1 MSSAATHK
9 QMNASQQSAE
19 KDLVSLA
26 TPVLDLVMRIRA
38 GQIVPSAEM
47 RQLVDGR
54 LKDLEARGVQ
64 LGFKD
69 TQLQNVK
76 FALAAFVDET
86 VMAGGFA
93 VRNEWERYPLQLQY
107 FQEQF
112 AGVKFFDRLDALL
125 KNAESEADV
134 IEVYYLCLLLGFK
147 GKYHIY
153 LEDQLPG
160 VLQNVAGQLQRVGR
174 LKNTIL
180 SPHWKLSDQ
189 PAPPQETKVPE
200 MPAWVKLVALGSLA
214 LVGLSYLLFQFLLTN
229 QANGTNE
236 ILLK

>member
-1 MSSAATHK
+1 MSSAATQK

-38 GQIVPSAEM
+38 GQIVPSPEL

-54 LKDLEARGVQ
+54 LKDLDARGAQ
-64 LGFKD
+64 LGYKEA
-69 TQLQNVK
+69 QLQNVK

-86 VMAGGFA
+86 VLAGGFA
-93 VRNEWERYPLQLQY
+93 IRNEWERYPLQLQY

-112 AGVKFFDRLDALL
+112 AGVKFFDRLEAML
-125 KNAESEADV
+125 KNAEAEADV
-134 IEVYYLCLLLGFK
+134 IEVYYLCLLLGLK

-160 VLQNVAGQLQRVGR
+160 VLQNVADHLQRVGR

-180 SPHWKLSDQ
+180 SPHWKLTDQ
-189 PAPPQETKVPE
+189 PNPPQETKVPE
-200 MPAWVKLVALGSLA
+200 LPAWVKLVAAASLG
-214 LVGLSYLLFQFLLTN
+214 LVALSYLLFQFLLTN

>member
-1 MSSAATHK
+1 MSRAAAQQ

-38 GQIVPSAEM
+38 GQIVPSPEM

-54 LKDLEARGVQ
+54 LKDLETRGTQ
-64 LGFKD
+64 LGFKE

-76 FALAAFVDET
+76 FALASFVDET
-86 VMAGGFA
+86 VLAGGFA

-112 AGVKFFDRLDALL
+112 AGVKFFERLDALL
-125 KNAESEADV
+125 KNVESEADV
-134 IEVYYLCLLLGFK
+134 VEVYYLCLLLGFK

-160 VLQNVAGQLQRVGR
+160 VLQNVASHLQRVGR

-180 SPHWKLSDQ
+180 SPHWKMNDQ

-200 MPAWVKLVALGSLA
+200 LPAWVKLVALGSLA
-214 LVGLSYLLFQFLLTN
+214 LVALSYLLFQFLLTN

>member
-1 MSSAATHK
+1 MSSAATQK

-38 GQIVPSAEM
+38 GQIVPSTEM

-54 LKDLEARGVQ
+54 LKDLDTRGAQ
-64 LGFKD
+64 LGYKEA
-69 TQLQNVK
+69 QLQNVK

-125 KNAESEADV
+125 KNADAEADV
-134 IEVYYLCLLLGFK
+134 IEVYYLCLLLGLK

-160 VLQNVAGQLQRVGR
+160 VLQNVADHLQRVGR
-174 LKNTIL
+174 LKNSIL
-180 SPHWKLSDQ
+180 SPHWKLTDQ
-189 PAPPQETKVPE
+189 PAAPQETKVPE
-200 MPAWVKLVALGSLA
+200 MPAWVKLVAAASLA
-214 LVGLSYLLFQFLLTN
+214 LVALSYLLFQFLLTY

>member
-1 MSSAATHK
+1 MSSAATQQ
-9 QMNASQQSAE
+9 QMNASPQSAE
-19 KDLVSLA
+19 KDLVTLA

-38 GQIVPSAEM
+38 GQIVPSTEM

-54 LKDLEARGVQ
+54 LKDLDARGTQ
-64 LGFKD
+64 LGYKE

-86 VMAGGFA
+86 VLAGGFA

-112 AGVKFFDRLDALL
+112 AGVKFFDRLEALL
-125 KNAESEADV
+125 KNAEAEADV
-134 IEVYYLCLLLGFK
+134 IEVYYLCLLLGLK

-160 VLQNVAGQLQRVGR
+160 VLQNIADHLQRVGR
-174 LKNTIL
+174 LKNSIL
-180 SPHWKLSDQ
+180 SPHWKLNDQ
-189 PAPPQETKVPE
+189 PAPLVATKVPE
-200 MPAWVKLVALGSLA
+200 LPAWVKLVAAASLG
-214 LVGLSYLLFQFLLTN
+214 LVALSYLLFQFLLTN

>member
-1 MSSAATHK
+1 MSSAATQK
-9 QMNASQQSAE
+9 QMNASHQSAE

-54 LKDLEARGVQ
+54 LKDLETRGAQ
-64 LGFKD
+64 LGFKEA
-69 TQLQNVK
+69 QLQSVK

-86 VMAGGFA
+86 VLAGGFA
-93 VRNEWERYPLQLQY
+93 VRNEWERSPLQLQY

-112 AGVKFFDRLDALL
+112 AGVKFFDRLEALL
-125 KNAESEADV
+125 KNAEAEADV

-174 LKNTIL
+174 LKNSLL
-180 SPHWKLSDQ
+180 SPHWKINDQ
-189 PAPPQETKVPE
+189 PAPPQESKVPT

-214 LVGLSYLLFQFLLTN
+214 LVALSYLLFQFLLTT

>member
-1 MSSAATHK
+1 MK
-9 QMNASQQSAE
+9 PSQQSAE

-38 GQIVPSAEM
+38 GQIAPSTEM

-54 LKDLEARGVQ
+54 LKDLDARGVE
-64 LGFKD
+64 LGYKEA
-69 TQLQNVK
+69 QLQNVK

-112 AGVKFFDRLDALL
+112 AGVKFFDRLEAML
-125 KNAESEADV
+125 KNAEAEADV
-134 IEVYYLCLLLGFK
+134 IEVYYLCLLLGLK

-160 VLQNVAGQLQRVGR
+160 VLQNVADHLQRVGR

-180 SPHWKLSDQ
+180 SPHWKLTDQ
-189 PAPPQETKVPE
+189 PNPPQETKVPE
-200 MPAWVKLVALGSLA
+200 LPAWVKLVAAASLG
-214 LVGLSYLLFQFLLTN
+214 LVALSYLLFQFLLTN

>member
-1 MSSAATHK
+1 MSSAAIQK
-9 QMNASQQSAE
+9 QMSQQSAE

-54 LKDLEARGVQ
+54 LKDLEDRGTQ
-64 LGFKD
+64 LGFKES
-69 TQLQNVK
+69 QLQNVK

-86 VMAGGFA
+86 VLAGGFA

-112 AGVKFFDRLDALL
+112 AGVKFFDRLDGLL
-125 KNAESEADV
+125 KTIESDADV
-134 IEVYYLCLLLGFK
+134 VEVYYLCLLLGFK

-160 VLQNVAGQLQRVGR
+160 VLKNVADHLQLVGR

-180 SPHWKLSDQ
+180 SPHWKVSDQ

-200 MPAWVKLVALGSLA
+200 MPAWVKLVALGSLG

-229 QANGTNE
+229 QANGINE

>member
-1 MSSAATHK
+1 MVATPQ

-38 GQIVPSAEM
+38 GQIVPSTEM

-54 LKDLEARGVQ
+54 LKDLDARGAQ
-64 LGFKD
+64 LGYKE

-86 VMAGGFA
+86 VLAGGFA

-112 AGVKFFDRLDALL
+112 AGVKFFDRLDAML
-125 KNAESEADV
+125 KHADTEADV
-134 IEVYYLCLLLGFK
+134 IEVYYLCLLLGLK

-160 VLQNVAGQLQRVGR
+160 VLQNVADHLQRVGR
-174 LKNTIL
+174 LKNSIL
-180 SPHWKLSDQ
+180 SPHWKLNDQ
-189 PAPPQETKVPE
+189 PAPLQETKVPE
-200 MPAWVKLVALGSLA
+200 MPAWVKLVAVASLG
-214 LVGLSYLLFQFLLTN
+214 LVALSYLLFQFLLTN

>member
-1 MSSAATHK
+1 MSSAAIQQ

-38 GQIVPSAEM
+38 GQIVPSTEM

-54 LKDLEARGVQ
+54 LKDLDARGAQ
-64 LGFKD
+64 LGYKEA
-69 TQLQNVK
+69 QLQNVK

-86 VMAGGFA
+86 VLAGGFA

-112 AGVKFFDRLDALL
+112 AGVKFFDRLEAML
-125 KNAESEADV
+125 KHADTEADV
-134 IEVYYLCLLLGFK
+134 IEVYYLCLLLGLK

-160 VLQNVAGQLQRVGR
+160 VLQNVADHLQRVGR
-174 LKNTIL
+174 LKNSIL
-180 SPHWKLSDQ
+180 SPHWKLTDQ
-189 PAPPQETKVPE
+189 PVPPQATKVPE
-200 MPAWVKLVALGSLA
+200 MPAWVKLVAVASLG
-214 LVGLSYLLFQFLLTN
+214 LVALSYLLFQFLLTN

>member
-1 MSSAATHK
+1 
-9 QMNASQQSAE
+9 MNASQQSSE

-38 GQIVPSAEM
+38 GQIVPSTEM

-54 LKDLEARGVQ
+54 LKDLDARGAQ
-64 LGFKD
+64 LGYKEA
-69 TQLQNVK
+69 QLQNVK

-86 VMAGGFA
+86 VLAGGFA

-112 AGVKFFDRLDALL
+112 AGVKFFDRLEAML
-125 KNAESEADV
+125 KNAEAEADV
-134 IEVYYLCLLLGFK
+134 IEVYYLCLLLGLK

-160 VLQNVAGQLQRVGR
+160 VLQNVADHLQRVGR
-174 LKNTIL
+174 LKNSIL
-180 SPHWKLSDQ
+180 SPHWKLTDQ
-189 PAPPQETKVPE
+189 PSPPQETKVPE
-200 MPAWVKLVALGSLA
+200 LPAWVKLVAAASLG
-214 LVGLSYLLFQFLLTN
+214 LVALSYLLFQFLLTN

>member
-1 MSSAATHK
+1 MSSAALQK

-38 GQIVPSAEM
+38 GQIVPSTEM

-54 LKDLEARGVQ
+54 LKDLDTRGAQ
-64 LGFKD
+64 LGYKEA
-69 TQLQNVK
+69 QLQNVK

-86 VMAGGFA
+86 VLAGGFA

-112 AGVKFFDRLDALL
+112 AGVKFFDRLEAML
-125 KNAESEADV
+125 KNADAEADV
-134 IEVYYLCLLLGFK
+134 IEVYYLCLLLGLK

-160 VLQNVAGQLQRVGR
+160 VLQNVADHLQRVGR
-174 LKNTIL
+174 LKNSIL
-180 SPHWKLSDQ
+180 SPHWKLTDQ
-189 PAPPQETKVPE
+189 PVPPQETKVPA
-200 MPAWVKLVALGSLA
+200 MPAWVKLVAAASLG
-214 LVGLSYLLFQFLLTN
+214 LVALSYLLFQFLLTN
-229 QANGTNE
+229 QANGANE

>member
-1 MSSAATHK
+1 MSSTATQK

-26 TPVLDLVMRIRA
+26 TPVLDLVMRMRA
-38 GQIVPSAEM
+38 GQIQPSAEM

-54 LKDLEARGVQ
+54 LKELDVRGAQ
-64 LGFKD
+64 LGYKEQ
-69 TQLQNVK
+69 QLQNVK

-86 VMAGGFA
+86 VLAGGFE

-153 LEDQLPG
+153 MEDQLPG
-160 VLQNVAGQLQRVGR
+160 VLQNVAGHLQRVGR
-174 LKNTIL
+174 LKNSVL
-180 SPHWKLSDQ
+180 SPHWKVSDQ
-189 PAPPQETKVPE
+189 PAPPQETKVPT
-200 MPAWVKLVALGSLA
+200 MPAWVKMVALGSLA
-214 LVGLSYLLFQFLLTN
+214 LVALSYLLFQFLLTN

>member
-1 MSSAATHK
+1 MSSIGTQK
-9 QMNASQQSAE
+9 QMNPSPQSAE

-47 RQLVDGR
+47 RQIVDGR
-54 LKDLEARGVQ
+54 LKDLEQRGQQ

-76 FALAAFVDET
+76 FALASFVDET
-86 VMAGGFA
+86 VLAGGFA

-112 AGVKFFDRLDALL
+112 AGVKFFERMEDLL
-125 KNAESEADV
+125 KRADAEADV

-160 VLQNVAGQLQRVGR
+160 VLQNVASHLQRVGR

-180 SPHWKLSDQ
+180 SPHWKLNDQ

-200 MPAWVKLVALGSLA
+200 MPSWVKLVALGSLA
-214 LVGLSYLLFQFLLTN
+214 FVALSYLLFQFLLTN
-229 QANGTNE
+229 QANGIKE
-236 ILLK
+236 LLLK

>member
-1 MSSAATHK
+1 MSSAATQK
-9 QMNASQQSAE
+9 QMNASHQSAE

-26 TPVLDLVMRIRA
+26 TPVLDFVMRIRA

-54 LKDLEARGVQ
+54 LKDLEERGTQ
-64 LGFKD
+64 LGFKEA
-69 TQLQNVK
+69 QLQNVK

-86 VMAGGFA
+86 VLAGGFA

-112 AGVKFFDRLDALL
+112 AGVKFFDRLETLL
-125 KNAESEADV
+125 KHTEAEADV

-174 LKNTIL
+174 LKNSLL
-180 SPHWKLSDQ
+180 SPHWKLNDQ
-189 PAPPQETKVPE
+189 PAPPQESKVPV

-214 LVGLSYLLFQFLLTN
+214 LVALSYLLFQLLLTN